1 MPGIAFFETDLYYRT
16 DRFTG
21 DTSSGGNVF
30 SRTVV
35 MTPITVGGLKLN
47 FAALLLINKRK
58 DAQGTEVFLQPDLT
72 VPIGSTGLEV
82 GWRQERHQ
90 YKNYT
95 RNTPTLIAK

>member
-58 DAQGTEVFLQPDLT
+58 DAQGTEVFLQSDLT
-72 VPIGSTGLEV
+72 VPIGSTAWKSAGA
-82 GWRQERHQ
+82 
-90 YKNYT
+90 KNATST
-95 RNTPTLIAK
+95 RTTRATPRP